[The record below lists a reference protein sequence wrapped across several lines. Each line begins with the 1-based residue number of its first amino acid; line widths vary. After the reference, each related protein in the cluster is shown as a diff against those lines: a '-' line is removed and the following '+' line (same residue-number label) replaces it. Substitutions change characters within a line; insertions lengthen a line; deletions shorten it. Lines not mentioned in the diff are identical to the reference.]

1 MLFCGAMK
9 ALHALPLVAI
19 VALTACIQHDQAGA
33 PLGPPE
39 LNTPD
44 ILPQRDVY
52 SLQSYSGMQTKLGRI
67 ITDAGGLQR
76 AWDEVFANY
85 APGQKPLPPYV
96 DFDQE
101 VLLLAAAGP
110 TPTQLIWFRI
120 TLVRERE
127 QHLAVLVESRWPSC
141 GGAPVTT
148 NPVHIVSV
156 PRVAT
161 QATFEFV
168 DRTDPCS

>member
-1 MLFCGAMK
+1 MDPERGG
-9 ALHALPLVAI
+9 P
-19 VALTACIQHDQAGA
+19 

-39 LNTPD
+39 LVTAD

-52 SLQSYSGMQTKLGRI
+52 SLQSFSGMQTKLGRI

-76 AWDEVFANY
+76 AWEEVFANY
-85 APGQKPLPPYV
+85 APGQKPMIPYV
-96 DFDQE
+96 DFTQE

-120 TLVRERE
+120 TMVRERE
-127 QHLAVLVESRWPSC
+127 QHLAVLVESRWPGC
-141 GGAPVTT
+141 GGVPLIT
-148 NPVHIVSV
+148 NPVHIVRV

-168 DRTDPCS
+168 DNTDPCP